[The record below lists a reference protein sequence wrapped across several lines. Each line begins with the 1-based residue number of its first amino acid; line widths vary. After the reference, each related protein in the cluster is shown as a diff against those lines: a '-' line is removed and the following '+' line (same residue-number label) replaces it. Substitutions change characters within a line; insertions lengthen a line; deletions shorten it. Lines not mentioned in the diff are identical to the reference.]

1 MQVSEGKV
9 SEVQCGARAS
19 RIGVCGAWS
28 IALYGSVVL
37 RDVRIPAG
45 ATVKL
50 QIDKTDELDNWDSL
64 KIDYVLLLGT

>member
-1 MQVSEGKV
+1 M
-9 SEVQCGARAS
+9 
-19 RIGVCGAWS
+19 CGAWS